1 MVVSSVPLATV
12 AKYNLSQWI
21 PQVAIFK
28 LLSVHPPRSYI
39 WSPISPKPTRLWKSW
54 RSNVPHLTTSEGKP
68 WKRKRPDP
76 QKKTQVLPEDS
87 SGRGENQV
95 YPEPPITSS
104 DQKMSSTLV
113 GGDPVSAQRS
123 DEDEG
128 RVEMLQRRHNFAEV
142 FESSSTLA
150 KFGTGTEF
158 ITVDIHWIWWHF

>member
-1 MVVSSVPLATV
+1 MVVSSVPLATF
-12 AKYNLSQWI
+12 AKYKLSQWI

-39 WSPISPKPTRLWKSW
+39 WCPISPKPSRLWKSW

-76 QKKTQVLPEDS
+76 QKKNQVLPEDS
-87 SGRGENQV
+87 SGKGENQV
-95 YPEPPITSS
+95 HPEPPLHSS
-104 DQKMSSTLV
+104 KQIGGEQNMSSTL
-113 GGDPVSAQRS
+113 DPVS
-123 DEDEG
+123 DEGEG